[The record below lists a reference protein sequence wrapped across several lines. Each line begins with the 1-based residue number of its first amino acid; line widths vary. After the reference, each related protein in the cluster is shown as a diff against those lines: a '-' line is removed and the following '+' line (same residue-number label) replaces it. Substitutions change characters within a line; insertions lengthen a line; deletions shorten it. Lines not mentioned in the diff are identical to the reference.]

1 LAILFSHLS
10 EVAFCLY
17 VEHRLHPESDLA
29 GANLWI
35 DPYKTAAPQKALKVD
50 FLMFTHHFYDVIV
63 SIPIKQETK
72 MTSRKVLAVRQTERT
87 SGGHYLPSPSE
98 GALLLLLLA
107 ESKDKELSKEKPTL
121 KKITRFR
128 VSEATLTRVL
138 GRARLSS
145 GFLEEVQEWLLVAGW
160 ALIFTGT
167 TYALIK
173 VTAVEG
179 WIRLASKRIAAELET
194 VKKGKFDFASQQH
207 LLNPFVSNGD
217 DDDAGEEDA
226 DDE

>member
-1 LAILFSHLS
+1 LDAFYVTASPRKHANNGILMLRI
-10 EVAFCLY
+10 Y
-17 VEHRLHPESDLA
+17 
-29 GANLWI
+29 
-35 DPYKTAAPQKALKVD
+35 
-50 FLMFTHHFYDVIV
+50 FLMLQYQLSDV
-63 SIPIKQETK
+63 PGRTK
-72 MTSRKVLAVRQTERT
+72 LASRKVSAMEPRNRP
-87 SGGHYLPSPSE
+87 YLPSPSE

-107 ESKDKELSKEKPTL
+107 ESKDEELSREKPNL

-179 WIRLASKRIAAELET
+179 WTRLASKRVAAELES
-194 VKKGKFDFASQQH
+194 VKKGTFDFASHQH
-207 LLNPFVSNGD
+207 LLSSLNSNGD
-217 DDDAGEEDA
+217 DDESGDKDSDGE
-226 DDE
+226 